1 MKQNLRLI
9 LAGLGLIVV
18 AGLVV
23 SCGSTQSSSQAPAI
37 KKVTVADL
45 PTRQGEVVF
54 LTMNGQPAPIAL
66 ARGGSSYQV
75 EVPEK
80 FELLSN
86 DGIQN
91 LHHADLPL
99 ADPGSDHLL
108 QLKPNA
114 KLVAGVRTVTIEQ
127 GLVRLQFRKLNG
139 EYRVVI
145 PGATLG
151 IRGTTFDVLV
161 RPDQSSAVTLHEGH
175 IVITHNGSTTDLQE
189 GGIAEFGPGGST
201 LKVRLPPNVP
211 VKTVHPDS
219 KN

>member
-1 MKQNLRLI
+1 MRNQWLRPWLGTMALLASAFLI
-9 LAGLGLIVV
+9 A
-18 AGLVV
+18 
-23 SCGSTQSSSQAPAI
+23 CTSSQKTTSLTPAR
-37 KKVTVADL
+37 KVTVAEI
-45 PTRQGEVVF
+45 PARQGETVF
-54 LTMNGQPAPIAL
+54 LTMNGQPVPVML
-66 ARGGSSYQV
+66 NRSGNSFQV

-80 FELLSN
+80 FVLLSN

-91 LHHADLPL
+91 LHTADLPL
-99 ADPGSDHLL
+99 ADPGNNHLL

-151 IRGTTFDVLV
+151 VRGTTFDVLV
-161 RPDQSSAVTLHEGH
+161 RPDRSSAVTLHEGR
-175 IVITHNGSTTDLQE
+175 IAITHAGSTTDLEE
-189 GGIAEFGPGGST
+189 GGIAEFGPEGST
-201 LKVRLPPNVP
+201 MKVRMPPSVP
-211 VKTVHPDS
+211 NKTLHPDS